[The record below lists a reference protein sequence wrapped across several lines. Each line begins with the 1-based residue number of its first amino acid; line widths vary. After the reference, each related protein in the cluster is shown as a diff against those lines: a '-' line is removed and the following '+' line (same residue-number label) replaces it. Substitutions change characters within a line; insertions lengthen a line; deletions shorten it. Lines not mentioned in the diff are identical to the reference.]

1 MRCLLSW
8 LGLGLELGSGLAPPR
23 SACTPPKGLGLGL
36 RRTQPPTHHR
46 LLLLPLQVRALALTL
61 TLTLTLTR
69 YEAYGVGG
77 VGLIVNCLSDNNN
90 RATMEVRTHYPR
102 QSVSQSVSHYH
113 T

>member
-1 MRCLLSW
+1 M
-8 LGLGLELGSGLAPPR
+8 
-23 SACTPPKGLGLGL
+23 

-102 QSVSQSVSHYH
+102 QSVSQAATTTPSQSVSQSA
-113 T
+113 TTTLSAGRPRPTLT